1 MKLKKYLRTIA
12 LVVGLAGGSQ
22 AHAGIPV
29 VDGMHIAESI
39 QEQIE
44 TIAQWAEQYAQMVL
58 TIQQLEQ
65 QYNQAVTQYN
75 SMTGSRGMSSL
86 LNSAGLKE
94 ARRLL
99 PDDAQAAFDLANGAA
114 GTYSGIAN
122 DITAIK
128 NSVSSLSN
136 DSFTS
141 GTAARQWK
149 DSLNRVAST
158 KALSKK
164 AYNAAAQRLQNLE
177 DLTDQI
183 SATDD
188 PKAIAELQARIAT
201 EQGMVQNEQAKLQ
214 ALSMLMASE
223 QQVADQQAR
232 ELSIKTGSVA
242 SIPRVSVTP

>member
-1 MKLKKYLRTIA
+1 MNLKKYIRSLA
-12 LVVGLAGGSQ
+12 MVVGLAGGQ
-22 AHAGIPV
+22 AAHAGIPV
-29 VDGMHIAESI
+29 VDGMHIGESI
-39 QEQIE
+39 LEQTEI
-44 TIAQWAEQYAQMVL
+44 IAQWAEQYAQMIL
-58 TIQQLEQ
+58 QLQQLEQ
-65 QYNQAVTQYN
+65 QYNQAVTTYD
-75 SMTGSRGMSSL
+75 SMTGSRGMSAL

-99 PDDAQAAFDLANGAA
+99 PDDAQAALDLATGAA

-136 DSFTS
+136 DNFTS

-223 QQVADQQAR
+223 QQVSDQQAR

-242 SIPRVSVTP
+242 NIPRVTVTP